1 MALIDHI
8 IRCNKWNARHFR
20 PFYVAGQP
28 VGRVR
33 KAIAERL
40 MEFPALFVPHQGGIA
55 LSVRFNTPEARSDA
69 FRPVAEKLVA
79 DGVVEQ
85 LRGEDY
91 RVVAKW
97 GAPILMAIDRAVVPA
112 LGIRAFGIHVNG
124 VVRRDDGLHLW
135 IGKRAADKAVEP
147 GKLDN
152 MVAGGQPAHLT
163 LQDNLVKEAAEEAGL
178 GRELALTAKP
188 VGAITYCMEEGIG
201 LKRDTLF
208 LYDLDMPQGVAARPL
223 DGEMESFTLMAVPD
237 LLARLRSGFEFKFNV
252 ALVLIDF
259 LIRHG
264 VITPETEPDYL
275 DLVAG
280 LHQSLESRS

>member
-8 IRCNKWNARHFR
+8 IRCNTWNPRNFR
-20 PFYVAGQP
+20 PFFVAGQP

-33 KAIAERL
+33 SALIDRL
-40 MEFPALFVPHQGGIA
+40 MEFPDLFAPQGGGIT
-55 LSVRFNTPEARSDA
+55 LSDRLDSPEARSDA
-69 FRPVAEKLVA
+69 FRPVADKLA
-79 DGVVEQ
+79 SDGVVGR

-91 RVVAKW
+91 RVVARW

-124 VVRRDDGLHLW
+124 LVRRDDGVHLW
-135 IGKRAADKAVEP
+135 IGKRAADRPIEP

-152 MVAGGQPAHLT
+152 IVAGGQPAHLS
-163 LQDNLVKEAAEEAGL
+163 LSQNLVKEADEEAGL
-178 GRELALTAKP
+178 PPDLALRAKP
-188 VGAITYCMEEGIG
+188 VGALTYCMEEGVG

-208 LYDLDMPQGVAARPL
+208 LYDLELPESVAVRPH
-223 DGEMESFTLMAVPD
+223 DGEMESFALMP
-237 LLARLRSGFEFKFNV
+237 LLEVIARLKGGFDFKFNV

-264 VITPETEPDYL
+264 VVTPETEPDYL
-275 DLVAG
+275 DLVTG
-280 LHQSLESRS
+280 LHTALET